1 MPGLKSFT
9 SAANT
14 IRGVELM
21 DRIRKGQFD
30 LRAVTAQ
37 GQTPSEIWRLS

>member
-14 IRGVELM
+14 IRGTELM

-30 LRAVTAQ
+30 LCAVTAQ
-37 GQTPSEIWRLS
+37 GLTPSEVWLPS